1 MISKHLYF
9 LFLQVVGHQII
20 LGIASPILRD
30 IFVTSHNNYDDV
42 IHISFPD
49 VSHFHL
55 TQFVESIYL
64 GGVPTSTEVF
74 ESWKYL
80 VRVNKSIPKFFC
92 LFIDFLQEMC
102 FQYRGIQRQKHLK
115 LDILKIGF
123 QIVSLSI
130 G

>member
-1 MISKHLYF
+1 MVTVYF

-64 GGVPTSTEVF
+64 GGVPTSPEVF

-80 VRVNKSIPKFFC
+80 VRLNKSIPQNFG
-92 LFIDFLQEMC
+92 LFINFLQEMC
-102 FQYRGIQRQKHLK
+102 LSTS
-115 LDILKIGF
+115 
-123 QIVSLSI
+123 SLIRPSNTI
-130 G
+130 RATIY